1 VPDPLPELLIE
12 VLPAAPGPDQL
23 NTTDTGES
31 SSTRA
36 MIVGVAMGGHV
47 GSGEP
52 WMMDTR
58 GERSTTAR
66 SVRSV
71 PPDALMTTR
80 ASAGIV
86 PSGAAA
92 RSTTMSTALDVP
104 GPSVPA
110 VDDTPNGAIAPEID
124 QFSGWPPLFVSGVES
139 LRSHRTGRV
148 VDQAGRRRVVNV
160 AAAPRA
166 VRAVAEAAIRPVAA
180 PVLGRSVPVAPPLL
194 GTGPPASTLGSV
206 RRSGDRRSGAHRS
219 SRS

>member
-1 VPDPLPELLIE
+1 VPDQLPDQLIE

-23 NTTDTGES
+23 STTDTGES

-47 GSGEP
+47 GSGAP

-71 PPDALMTTR
+71 PPDALLTTT

-139 LRSHRTGRV
+139 MWSHHTGR
-148 VDQAGRRRVVNV
+148 GRR
-160 AAAPRA
+160 
-166 VRAVAEAAIRPVAA
+166 
-180 PVLGRSVPVAPPLL
+180 SS
-194 GTGPPASTLGSV
+194 GTTT
-206 RRSGDRRSGAHRS
+206 SG
-219 SRS
+219 